1 MSCVSHR
8 SLLSELGPRWA
19 PELNQLLSVAEFERP
34 LGAFKHLFFGTLC
47 EKIGS
52 FRDIIFHNFI
62 VQLSQDW
69 NRKLSSVFESE
80 EEQITEIILRAFNFK
95 TETNDNCKDRI

>member
-1 MSCVSHR
+1 MSMSCVSHR
-8 SLLSELGPRWA
+8 TQLSELGQRWA
-19 PELNQLLSVAEFERP
+19 VELNQRLSVAEFERP
-34 LGAFKHLFFGTLC
+34 LGAFKHPFSGTHG
-47 EKIGS
+47 EEIGSLWFCGDS

-80 EEQITEIILRAFNFK
+80 EEQIT
-95 TETNDNCKDRI
+95 